1 MLVSW
6 WLRLIKPLN
15 PFKKQP
21 SRYVL
26 KKTCSKKM
34 QQIYRRSPMPKCD
47 FNKIALRQ
55 RCSHVNLLR
64 IFRTPIVLRTPL
76 DDCFYHFMPLFSF
89 CFLRKR
95 DKLWVF

>member
-6 WLRLIKPLN
+6 WLRLIKLLN

-21 SRYVL
+21 SRYVI

-34 QQIYRRSPMPKCD
+34 LQIYRRSPMPKCH

-55 RCSHVNLLR
+55 RCSPVNLLR
-64 IFRTPIVLRTPL
+64 IFRTPCLKNTSGRLLLPFHATVL
-76 DDCFYHFMPLFSF
+76 FLFS
-89 CFLRKR
+89 LKT
-95 DKLWVF
+95 